1 MGGGGGGSG
10 WGGGG
15 GGGGFFSDPGPSFTG
30 GIEDEPP
37 LLEELGIDPG
47 QIIRRTVAML
57 NPLKTKA
64 EEAGDDD
71 LAGPLLFGVIMGSL
85 HLLQG
90 RVHFGYILGWTTLAT
105 LAMYWLLN
113 QLSAGGEGIELYRCG
128 SIIGYCMLPMC
139 LLAALALFLP
149 GGLVTALVAGVLVLW
164 CTSKATMQFMRCL
177 PHAEGKRLVVAYPC
191 FTLYTLYALLSV
203 Y

>member
-1 MGGGGGGSG
+1 MGGGGM
-10 WGGGG
+10 
-15 GGGGFFSDPGPSFTG
+15 GFADSGPSFTG

-47 QIIRRTVAML
+47 QIVRRTVAML
-57 NPLKTKA
+57 NPLKTRA
-64 EEAGDDD
+64 EESGDDD

-113 QLSAGGEGIELYRCG
+113 QLAAGGEGIELYRCG

-139 LLAALALFLP
+139 LLAALVLVLP
-149 GGLVTALVAGVLVLW
+149 SGMVTAIVAGVLILW
-164 CTSKATMQFMRCL
+164 CTSKATLQFMRCL